1 MLVLTLSPG
10 QASITRYE
18 HLNMIILVGLYAKLI
33 NLGTD
38 WTGIRC
44 TTNTSTT
51 ITQNW
56 LPRPPQP

>member
-1 MLVLTLSPG
+1 
-10 QASITRYE
+10 
-18 HLNMIILVGLYAKLI
+18 MIILVGLYAKLI